1 VEAIRQMLG
10 AIYVALATAG
20 GEEVMR
26 NANDILKAAL
36 DAGAVDDAYAR
47 SALTHL
53 VRAAEAKEAA

>member
-1 VEAIRQMLG
+1 MEAIRQMLG

-36 DAGAVDDAYAR
+36 DAGAVNDVYAR

-53 VRAAEAKEAA
+53 VRAAEAKEVA

>member
-1 VEAIRQMLG
+1 MEAVRQMLG

-26 NANDILKAAL
+26 NANDIIRGAL
-36 DAGAVDDAYAR
+36 EAGAVDDDYAR

-53 VRAAEAKEAA
+53 VRSAEAEEAA

>member
-1 VEAIRQMLG
+1 MEAVRQMLG

-26 NANDILKAAL
+26 NANDIIKAAL

-53 VRAAEAKEAA
+53 VRSAEAEEAA

>member
-20 GEEVMR
+20 GDEVMR
-26 NANDILKAAL
+26 NANDIIKAAL
-36 DAGAVDDAYAR
+36 DAGAVDDDYAR

-53 VRAAEAKEAA
+53 VRAAEAKEVA

>member
-1 VEAIRQMLG
+1 MEAVRQMLG

-26 NANDILKAAL
+26 NANDIIKVAL
-36 DAGAVDDAYAR
+36 DVGAVDDDYAR

-53 VRAAEAKEAA
+53 VRSAEAKETA

>member
-1 VEAIRQMLG
+1 MLG

-26 NANDILKAAL
+26 DANNILKAAL
-36 DAGAVDDAYAR
+36 DAGAVDDDYAR

-53 VRAAEAKEAA
+53 VRAAESKEAA

>member
-1 VEAIRQMLG
+1 MEAVRQMLG

-36 DAGAVDDAYAR
+36 DAGAVDDVYAR

-53 VRAAEAKEAA
+53 VRSAEAKEVA